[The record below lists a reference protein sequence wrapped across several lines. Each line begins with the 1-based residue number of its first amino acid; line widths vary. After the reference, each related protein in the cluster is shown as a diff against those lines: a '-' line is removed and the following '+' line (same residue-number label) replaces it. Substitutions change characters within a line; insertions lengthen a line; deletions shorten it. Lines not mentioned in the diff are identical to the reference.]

1 MKFKVYHILLF
12 FTLLFVI
19 PVKAQVDRR
28 IGREQYKRPAGKSE
42 KVDFVVRM
50 AEYYQ
55 KELKLDDFQAAAV
68 KSALEDERDNIE
80 GLNSE
85 RDITKNERQDKVK
98 IIFDRIDAKILPLLN
113 EEQKKKYKELRKI
126 SDERV
131 ELD

>member
-1 MKFKVYHILLF
+1 
-12 FTLLFVI
+12 
-19 PVKAQVDRR
+19 
-28 IGREQYKRPAGKSE
+28 
-42 KVDFVVRM
+42 M